1 VPIYEFRCTE
11 CDQIFERLLTF
22 DADEPACPSCGGDD
36 VRRLISL
43 IGGLGG
49 LGGSESARPVA
60 MGGCGGCGGGAC
72 ACAN

>member
-1 VPIYEFRCTE
+1 MPLYEYRCAGCE
-11 CDQIFERLLTF
+11 QFFDRLVTY
-22 DADEPACPSCGGDD
+22 DAATPPCPSCGGDD

-49 LGGSESARPVA
+49 TTSSSDAAASL
-60 MGGCGGCGGGAC
+60 GGCGGCGGAC